1 MDDLPI
7 PAFCLDLLD
16 LDIAYFLTDKRSR
29 SAKRVH
35 LVLKVRRRHDLAQ
48 LVLCVFEFAC

>member
-7 PAFCLDLLD
+7 PAFRLNLLD
-16 LDIAYFLTDKRSR
+16 LNITYFLTDERSR
-29 SAKRVH
+29 TAKRVY

-48 LVLCVFEFAC
+48 LVLRAFEFAC